1 MQTRSRAREVHGVG
15 DAPEPQLN
23 GADQAPPHELPLPRE
38 QSLLNGQTVQP
49 REQVPSPCADSR
61 PHGVLLK
68 ETMIQLTQE
77 ALLAL
82 IHDAS
87 TRAAAQ
93 AMAQFAA
100 QHPINPPPPSP
111 RRSRELSS
119 APEDEEQRQEEGVE
133 DPYLAFV
140 VAPPRR
146 SPFSAAILAEA
157 LPAGVKVSNLSEYDG
172 TGDLQEHLDKFHAK
186 IDWYD
191 LSDAAYCKVFRTT
204 LSKRA
209 LAWFSQLPAGT
220 ISSLEQLTQR
230 FLHHFSM
237 NKRVPKTAAFLFT
250 IRQRENEPLRDYM
263 QRFVEAVHE
272 VPHVNHELLAS
283 IIQQNLL
290 PGRFKESIA
299 GKPPST
305 MENLL
310 MRSQKCIRIEE
321 SNASDPSL
329 GVKRKYREEEKELK
343 KKEERVI
350 AVISGGPT
358 GRDSANARK
367 ALGQATRGNHWQAPI
382 QVYNVN
388 SENQEEISFNSQDMD
403 PMRNQNNDALVI
415 SATLANFLVKKVLVD
430 SGSSADI
437 MFYEAY
443 VQLGIDNAQL
453 RKVNTPLTSFSGEMI
468 EPLGEVMLPLSL
480 GSLRRGLQKWLS
492 FSWLSSVRLQHY
504 LGETEFKFFRA
515 IASTF
520 HMKLKFPTSVG
531 VGEAVGDELMARV
544 CCVNTLKRSRK
555 NQRSTSRHCLELDL
569 LVSHP
574 SSRHR
579 LEPPTISSSRHCLGL
594 EGGAAPPQLE
604 ALPRGGDE
612 ASSRHCLELDLR
624 LPLSSEVVTPGPRA

>member
-1 MQTRSRAREVHGVG
+1 
-15 DAPEPQLN
+15 
-23 GADQAPPHELPLPRE
+23 
-38 QSLLNGQTVQP
+38 
-49 REQVPSPCADSR
+49 
-61 PHGVLLK
+61 
-68 ETMIQLTQE
+68 MIQLTQE

-119 APEDEEQRQEEGVE
+119 APEHKEQRQEGVE
-133 DPYLAFV
+133 DPYLAFAA
-140 VAPPRR
+140 APPRR

-172 TGDLQEHLDKFHAK
+172 TGDPQEHLDKFYAK

-191 LSDAAYCKVFRTT
+191 LSDATYCKVFRTT

-209 LAWFSQLPAGT
+209 LPWFNQLPAGT
-220 ISSLEQLTQR
+220 ITSIEQLTQR

-272 VPHVNHELLAS
+272 
-283 IIQQNLL
+283 
-290 PGRFKESIA
+290 KY
-299 GKPPST
+299 
-305 MENLL
+305 
-310 MRSQKCIRIEE
+310 IRIEE

-329 GVKRKYREEEKELK
+329 GVKRKGREGEKEPK

-358 GRDSANARK
+358 GGDSANARK
-367 ALGQATRGNHWQAPI
+367 ALALATMGNHWQAPI

-388 SENQEEISFNSQDMD
+388 SKNREEISFNSQDMD

-437 MFYEAY
+437 MFYDAY

-453 RKVNTPLTSFSGEMI
+453 RKVNTPLTGFSGEMI
-468 EPLGEVMLPLSL
+468 EPLGKVMLPLSL
-480 GSLRRGLQKWLS
+480 GSL
-492 FSWLSSVRLQHY
+492 
-504 LGETEFKFFRA
+504 
-515 IASTF
+515 
-520 HMKLKFPTSVG
+520 P
-531 VGEAVGDELMARV
+531 
-544 CCVNTLKRSRK
+544 KRSTK
-555 NQRSTSRHCLELDL
+555 MVKF
-569 LVSHP
+569 LVVKAP
-574 SSRHR
+574 SAYNIILGRPS
-579 LEPPTISSSRHCLGL
+579 LNLFSSYSLH
-594 EGGAAPPQLE
+594 
-604 ALPRGGDE
+604 LPHETKVPHFCWRGRG
-612 ASSRHCLELDLR
+612 RGR
-624 LPLSSEVVTPGPRA
+624 